1 MSEQR
6 LTKEE
11 KDILLELIFNEQTK
25 NLIIKDK
32 YETDKYKQLEEL
44 KMKIKNM

>member
-1 MSEQR
+1 MLKQK

-11 KDILLELIFNEQTK
+11 KDILLELIFNEQTQ
-25 NLIIKDK
+25 NLIVKDE
-32 YETDKYKQLEEL
+32 YSTDKYKQLEEL